1 MATRIQVRRD
11 TVTNWSDSGSTV
23 LASGEVALILANASP
38 NKVVGCKVGDG
49 ATIFSSLEYAMPMM
63 QSVPNVNRAGDTG
76 DVTFLLKGLASQS
89 VPVFAL
95 EETGAGTDR
104 LLEVDEFGSVTIKN
118 VGDNSTKLAVTAT
131 SGDIAVNTNKLTVA
145 GATGNTTIAGT
156 LDVTGETTTVNN
168 SIVKGSTKF
177 LKVQNVGGDDKFTVA
192 TDNGNI
198 TLASGATITGDI
210 TGVDATTL
218 YAPAD
223 NAHGWAIDGAS
234 GGGGSV
240 VQMQYKQW
248 TTPQDADPGY
258 STYTGSWGTAAD
270 AAPIQVTPITIT
282 ITPTSVNSIIV
293 VEMAINGAWHYP
305 FHCLPFLKRT
315 DGGTSA
321 VTVLSATGAGDRDH
335 CIVQACGVHD
345 SYYFGMLALKFFDR
359 PASTS
364 AITYDFWFSADS
376 GYQSFFWINRK
387 GLDDDTN
394 HWHRTRCCS
403 WMTATEIAA
412 KA

>member
-11 TVTNWSDSGSTV
+11 TAGNWTSANPT
-23 LASGEVALILANASP
+23 LASGEIGLVTDS
-38 NKVVGCKVGDG
+38 NKVVGCKIGTG
-49 ATIFSSLEYAMPMM
+49 STAWTALEYAFPVL
-63 QSVPNVNRAGDTG
+63 QTGANVNTAGDNT
-76 DVTFLLKGLASQS
+76 DATFLLKGLSGQS
-89 VPVFAL
+89 AAVFGI
-95 EETGAGTDR
+95 EETGATD
-104 LLEVDEFGSVTIKN
+104 LVLEINKSGDITIRN
-118 VGDNSTKLAVTAT
+118 DADNSTQ
-131 SGDIAVNTNKLTVA
+131 LTIVA
-145 GATGNTTIAGT
+145 ETGNTDIVNGT
-156 LDVTGETTTVNN
+156 LDVGGAVDFDSTLNVDGAVTMQDDVTINANDKMFKIQNN
-168 SIVKGSTKF
+168 S
-177 LKVQNVGGDDKFTVA
+177 DEDMFTVD
-192 TDNGNI
+192 TDNGDTVIAGDITANGNI
-198 TLASGATITGDI
+198 TGD
-210 TGVDATTL
+210 DACTL

-321 VTVLSATGAGDRDH
+321 VTVLSAAGAGDRDH
-335 CIVQACGVHD
+335 CIVQAGGEHN